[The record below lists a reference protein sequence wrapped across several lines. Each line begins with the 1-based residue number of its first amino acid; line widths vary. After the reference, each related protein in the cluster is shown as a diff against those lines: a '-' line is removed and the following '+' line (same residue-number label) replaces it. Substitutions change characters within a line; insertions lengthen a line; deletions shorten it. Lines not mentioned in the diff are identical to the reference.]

1 MMSSINIS
9 LNEVNDLSN
18 EIKRINTNI
27 LDILNYAKQ
36 EMMSLSN
43 DWQSSGS
50 EMIRN
55 RFQYFSNKFIEQKDV
70 IDSYARFL
78 DYTVASY
85 DSLETTITK
94 NASSIS

>member
-1 MMSSINIS
+1 MSSINIS

-70 IDSYARFL
+70 IDSYAKFL
-78 DYTVASY
+78 DYTVDSY

>member
-55 RFQYFSNKFIEQKDV
+55 RFQYFPNKFIEQKDV
-70 IDSYARFL
+70 IYSYAKFL
-78 DYTVASY
+78 NYTVASY

>member
-1 MMSSINIS
+1 MSSINIS

-70 IDSYARFL
+70 IDSYAKFL
-78 DYTVASY
+78 DYTVSSC
-85 DSLETTITK
+85 DSIETTITK

>member
-70 IDSYARFL
+70 IDSYTKFL